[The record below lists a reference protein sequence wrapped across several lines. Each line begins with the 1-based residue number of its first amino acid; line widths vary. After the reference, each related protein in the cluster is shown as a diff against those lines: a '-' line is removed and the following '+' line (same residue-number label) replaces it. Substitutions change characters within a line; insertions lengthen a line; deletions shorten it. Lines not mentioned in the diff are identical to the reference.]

1 MVDESERLK
10 TLYAPTP
17 DAYVKALQVLNF
29 LGHRTAAAW
38 TRFNLD
44 DDPSILCRNCNT
56 AYVLGGSYGAP
67 VYYLNVRSKTAG
79 GEIFDAAVVLSFDHV
94 AASELSARHLAK
106 WIPPHFY
113 CKKVESF
120 L

>member
-1 MVDESERLK
+1 M
-10 TLYAPTP
+10 
-17 DAYVKALQVLNF
+17 KALQVLNF
-29 LGHRTAAAW
+29 LWHRTAAAW

-56 AYVLGGSYGAP
+56 AYALGGSYGAP

-79 GEIFDAAVVLSFDHV
+79 KRGEIFDAAVVLSFDHV

-106 WIPPHFY
+106 
-113 CKKVESF
+113 
-120 L
+120 